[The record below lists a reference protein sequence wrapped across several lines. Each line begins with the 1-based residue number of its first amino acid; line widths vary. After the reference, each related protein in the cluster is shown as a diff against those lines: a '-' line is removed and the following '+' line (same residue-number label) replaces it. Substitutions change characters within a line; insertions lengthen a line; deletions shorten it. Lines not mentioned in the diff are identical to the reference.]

1 MRSPTAAEMR
11 AYTLL
16 QRRPP
21 TWWEKHGEH
30 ITAGVIS
37 GALLAGAMIL
47 QWWLAWL
54 LVAVVITY
62 FALSLEQWML

>member
-1 MRSPTAAEMR
+1 MR
-11 AYTLL
+11 AYTLS

-37 GALLAGAMIL
+37 GALLAGALLAGAMIL
-47 QWWLAWL
+47 PWWL

-62 FALSLEQWML
+62 FALSLERWAL